1 MGSGQLRKL
10 YYTCSINMFKSN
22 HSAITAWDQPY
33 TFKVSECTVLLC
45 KSKQPFR
52 LTVTTSILQYSL
64 QPSDKVSVTY
74 DIVYTSI
81 QYIKVLYVSG
91 LFE

>member
-10 YYTCSINMFKSN
+10 ASILCSE
-22 HSAITAWDQPY
+22 AIIQPLLHGISHIPSKY
-33 TFKVSECTVLLC
+33 QFTVLLC
-45 KSKQPFR
+45 KSEQPFR

-64 QPSDKVSVTY
+64 QSSDKVSVTY